1 MGEMPE
7 VDTAVETDGGA
18 VGYVIETDEEA
29 GQVKIDLSYAS
40 TWIWAKVENVEEV
53 N

>member
-1 MGEMPE
+1 MDEMPE
-7 VDTAVETDGGA
+7 VDTAVETEKGA
-18 VGYVIETDEEA
+18 VGYVTETDEDA

-40 TWIWAKVENVEEV
+40 TWVWEKVENVEEV